1 MALRS
6 ISLEALE
13 DIETEK
19 QKKAMDDL
27 LAQKALVEEHFLL
40 IVQANKGDVERATN
54 FATLYHRSLSSWL
67 DHEVTQLAADVRN
80 LAWLGLCWDVPRGSD
95 LMISL
100 LKLDETVTNHRLTF
114 PHHLTFAFPIF
125 QDRISDQ
132 KKETITI
139 RLFECPSESIFYQAA
154 KFYSRCPIH
163 KNPSRWPS
171 RCLLVPETGAMS

>member
-1 MALRS
+1 MTLAIAWDFQAIFGPHKDCHSGVTLKRAQILHALHMALRS
-6 ISLEALE
+6 VSLEALE

-80 LAWLGLCWDVPRGSD
+80 LAWLVL
-95 LMISL
+95 
-100 LKLDETVTNHRLTF
+100 
-114 PHHLTFAFPIF
+114 
-125 QDRISDQ
+125 
-132 KKETITI
+132 
-139 RLFECPSESIFYQAA
+139 
-154 KFYSRCPIH
+154 RCP
-163 KNPSRWPS
+163 KGVRFDDFPVE
-171 RCLLVPETGAMS
+171 LG

>member
-1 MALRS
+1 MDHHIPHFGHSGFPSHLWTKDCHSGVTLKRAQILHALHMALRS

-67 DHEVTQLAADVRN
+67 DHEVTQLAADVRSLAWL
-80 LAWLGLCWDVPRGSD
+80 LAWLGLCWDVPKKSD

-100 LKLDETVTNHRLTF
+100 LKLDEIVTNHH
-114 PHHLTFAFPIF
+114 PHHLTFAFP
-125 QDRISDQ
+125 R
-132 KKETITI
+132 
-139 RLFECPSESIFYQAA
+139 
-154 KFYSRCPIH
+154 
-163 KNPSRWPS
+163 
-171 RCLLVPETGAMS
+171 